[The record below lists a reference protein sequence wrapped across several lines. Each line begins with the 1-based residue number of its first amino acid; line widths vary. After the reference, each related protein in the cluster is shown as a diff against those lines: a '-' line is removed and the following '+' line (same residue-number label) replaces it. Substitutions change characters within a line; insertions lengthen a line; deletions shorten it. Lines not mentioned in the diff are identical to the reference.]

1 MGRECKYPSSHAASG
16 SSFPMTDITHHDKLL
31 RFTFDKLDIRGELV
45 YLDASWTS
53 ILARHEYPQAV
64 RQQLGDALAAV
75 ALLSATVKFEGTMIL
90 QVQGDGPLRSLVVQ
104 ITSTG
109 DLRGL
114 ARWEG
119 IVPEGNL
126 REVYGE
132 GRMLITIMKP
142 NNERYQSIVAL
153 EGDSLASA
161 LNVYFHQSEQLPS
174 RFQLYVHD
182 DRVGGLF
189 LQALPET
196 ARSQVVGTG
205 PALRDREEDWNRIT
219 LLAGTLA
226 DNEIFA
232 LSTERLLLNLFHE
245 EDVRLHTPKPLRF
258 ACTCSRA
265 KVERTL
271 IAMGEDELRSILRDE
286 GTIKVDCEFCNHHYT
301 FDGADVDALCQ
312 RGDEP
317 SAGSV
322 LH

>member
-1 MGRECKYPSSHAASG
+1 
-16 SSFPMTDITHHDKLL
+16 MTDLTHHDKLL
-31 RFTFDKLDIRGELV
+31 RFSFDKLDIRGELV
-45 YLDASWTS
+45 YLDESWTN
-53 ILARHEYPQAV
+53 ILSRHNYPPSV
-64 RQQLGDALAAV
+64 RKQLGDALAAV
-75 ALLSATVKFEGTMIL
+75 TLLSATVKFDGTMIL
-90 QVQGDGPLRSLVVQ
+90 QVQGQGPLRSLVVQ

-126 REVYGE
+126 LDVYGD
-132 GRMLITIMKP
+132 GRMLITITKH
-142 NNERYQSIVAL
+142 NGERYQSIVAL

-174 RFQLYVHD
+174 RFQLYVHN

-196 ARSQVVGTG
+196 ERSQTVGTG
-205 PALRDREEDWNRIT
+205 PALRDREENWNRIT

-226 DNEIFA
+226 HDEIFK
-232 LSTERLLLNLFHE
+232 LSAERLLTNLFHE
-245 EDVRLHTPKPLRF
+245 EDVHLHTPKPLRF
-258 ACTCSRA
+258 ACTCSRT

-271 IAMGEDELRSILRDE
+271 IAMGEDELRGILRDE
-286 GTIKVDCEFCNHHYT
+286 GSIKVDCEFCNQHYT
-301 FDGADVDALCQ
+301 FDGDDVDALCHG
-312 RGDEP
+312 GDGP
-317 SAGSV
+317 APGSV

>member
-1 MGRECKYPSSHAASG
+1 
-16 SSFPMTDITHHDKLL
+16 MTDLSHSDKLL
-31 RFTFDKLDIRGELV
+31 RFSFDKLDIRGELV

-53 ILARHEYPQAV
+53 ILARHSYPQSV
-64 RQQLGDALAAV
+64 RKQLGDALAAV
-75 ALLSATVKFEGTMIL
+75 ALLSATVKFDGTMIL
-90 QVQGDGPLRSLVVQ
+90 QVQGNGPLRSLVAQ
-104 ITSTG
+104 ITSGG

-119 IVPEGNL
+119 IVPDGNL
-126 REVYGE
+126 LDVYGE
-132 GRMLITIMKP
+132 GRMLITITKTDG
-142 NNERYQSIVAL
+142 ERYQSIVAL

-174 RFQLYVHD
+174 RFQLYVDD

-189 LQALPET
+189 LQALPTSE
-196 ARSQVVGTG
+196 RSQKLGTG

-226 DNEIFA
+226 DREIFA
-232 LSTERLLLNLFHE
+232 MPAERLLLNLFHE
-245 EDVRLHTPKPLRF
+245 EDVHLHSPKPLRF

-271 IAMGEDELRSILRDE
+271 IAMGEAELRSILRDE
-286 GTIKVDCEFCNHHYT
+286 GAIKVDCEFCNQHYG
-301 FDGADVDALCQ
+301 FDAADVDALCSSG
-312 RGDEP
+312 GDLP
-317 SAGSV
+317 APGSV